1 MTRFAG
7 RRAIVTGAAGG
18 IGAAIVARLFDE
30 GAEVA
35 AIDRTFGAAAGTS
48 ALRRVEADLREPA
61 AARNAVVEALRL
73 LGGAA
78 DIVIQAAGVYA
89 LAPAL
94 RVDEEAWDVNQE
106 SQSAR
111 VLLRRAGGSSGTRR
125 TRRDARMAIVNISST
140 AAFRSGTGDAAL
152 SYSASKAGLLGLTRG
167 MAAEWARKGVRV
179 NVVAPGVIDTSML
192 RIMDDPA
199 AGKAWLAARVPL
211 GRLGRP
217 EEVAAVVCF
226 LASDEASYVTGA
238 TFVVDGGMLCI

>member
-1 MTRFAG
+1 MTRFAA

-18 IGAAIVARLFDE
+18 IGTAIVARLLDE
-30 GAEVA
+30 GAKVA
-35 AIDRTFGAAAGTS
+35 AIDRAFPAVGETP
-48 ALRRVEADLREPA
+48 ALRVKADLREPTT
-61 AARNAVVEALRL
+61 ARSAVAEALRL

-106 SQSAR
+106 IN
-111 VLLRRAGGSSGTRR
+111 LRASFFVAQAAVAGRDELGT
-125 TRRDARMAIVNISST
+125 TREMAIVNIAST
-140 AAFRSGTGDAAL
+140 AALRSGTGDAAL
-152 SYSASKAGLLGLTRG
+152 SYGASKAGLLGLTRG

-192 RIMDDPA
+192 RIMDDPE

-217 EEVAAVVCF
+217 EEVAAVACF

-238 TFVVDGGMLCI
+238 TFVVDGGMLSI

>member
-1 MTRFAG
+1 MRFAG

-18 IGAAIVARLFDE
+18 IGAAIVARLIDE

-35 AIDRTFGAAAGTS
+35 AIDRAFGAAAKPPVPRYVT
-48 ALRRVEADLREPA
+48 ADLREPA
-61 AARNAVVEALRL
+61 AARNAVAEALRL

-78 DIVIQAAGVYA
+78 EVVIQAAGVYA

-94 RVDEEAWDVNQE
+94 RVDEEGWDVNQE
-106 SQSAR
+106 IN
-111 VLLRRAGGSSGTRR
+111 LRASFFVAQAAVAGRDQLGATGT
-125 TRRDARMAIVNISST
+125 MAIVNISST

-152 SYSASKAGLLGLTRG
+152 SYGASKAGLLGLTRG
-167 MAAEWARKGVRV
+167 MAAEWASKGVRV

-192 RIMDDPA
+192 RIMDNPE

-217 EEVAAVVCF
+217 DEVAAVACF

-238 TFVVDGGMLCI
+238 TLVVDGGMLCI

>member
-7 RRAIVTGAAGG
+7 RRAIVTGAGGG

-48 ALRRVEADLREPA
+48 ARRRVEADLREPA

-73 LGGAA
+73 LRGAA

-106 SQSAR
+106 
-111 VLLRRAGGSSGTRR
+111 VNLRASFFVAQAAVAGRDELGATRG
-125 TRRDARMAIVNISST
+125 AIVNISST

-152 SYSASKAGLLGLTRG
+152 SYGASKAGLLGLTRG

>member
-7 RRAIVTGAAGG
+7 RGAIVTGAAGG
-18 IGAAIVARLFDE
+18 IGAAIVKRLLAE

-35 AIDRTFGAAAGTS
+35 AIDQACGADDETS
-48 ALRRVEADLREPA
+48 ALCVKADLREPA
-61 AARNAVVEALRL
+61 AARNAVDEALRL

-106 SQSAR
+106 IN
-111 VLLRRAGGSSGTRR
+111 LRASFFVAQAAVAGRDELGATRG
-125 TRRDARMAIVNISST
+125 MAIVNISST

-152 SYSASKAGLLGLTRG
+152 SYGASKAGLLGLTRG

-179 NVVAPGVIDTSML
+179 NVIAPGVIDTSML
-192 RIMDDPA
+192 RIMDDPE

-217 EEVAAVVCF
+217 EEVAAVACF

>member
-1 MTRFAG
+1 VTRFAG

-18 IGAAIVARLFDE
+18 IGAAIVARLLDE
-30 GAEVA
+30 GAKVA
-35 AIDRTFGAAAGTS
+35 ALDRRFDPTGETPG
-48 ALRRVEADLREPA
+48 LRRVKADLREPEA
-61 AARNAVVEALRL
+61 AKAAVAEALRL

-78 DIVIQAAGVYA
+78 DILIQAAGVYA

-94 RVDEEAWDVNQE
+94 RVDQEAWDVNQE
-106 SQSAR
+106 IN
-111 VLLRRAGGSSGTRR
+111 LRASFFVAQAAVSGREELGATRE
-125 TRRDARMAIVNISST
+125 MSIVNISST

-152 SYSASKAGLLGLTRG
+152 SYGASKAGLLGLTRG

-192 RIMDDPA
+192 RIMDDPE

-217 EEVAAVVCF
+217 EEVAAVACF

-238 TFVVDGGMLCI
+238 TLVVDGGMLCI

>member
-18 IGAAIVARLFDE
+18 IGAAIVARLLDE

-35 AIDRTFGAAAGTS
+35 AIDRAFETDGEAR
-48 ALRRVEADLREPA
+48 ALHRVKADLREPTTA
-61 AARNAVVEALRL
+61 KSAVAEALRL

-94 RVDEEAWDVNQE
+94 RVDQEAWDVNQE
-106 SQSAR
+106 IN
-111 VLLRRAGGSSGTRR
+111 LRASFFVAQAAVAGRDELGETRQ
-125 TRRDARMAIVNISST
+125 MAIVNTSST

-152 SYSASKAGLLGLTRG
+152 SYGASKAGLLGLTRG

-192 RIMDDPA
+192 RIMDDPE

-217 EEVAAVVCF
+217 DEVAAVACF